1 MIRRPP
7 RSTLFPYTTLFR
19 STSVDVTNALCGAS
33 YRVTRTWTAS
43 DACNNSS
50 SASQVITVADTSAP
64 AIAALPRPTTI
75 ECPATPSFTAATA
88 TDACGSSFTLTS
100 VDVTN
105 ALCGASYR
113 VTRTWTASD
122 ACNNSS
128 SASQVITV
136 ADTSAPVIAALPG
149 PTTIE
154 CPATPSF
161 TAATATDACASSF
174 TLTSAD
180 VTNALCGAS
189 YRATRTWT
197 ASDHCNNASTASQV
211 ITVAD
216 TTAPVIAA
224 LPGPTTIE
232 CPATPSFTAATATDA
247 CGSSF
252 TLTSVDVT
260 NALCGASYRVT
271 RTWTASDAIG
281 NAHGC
286 TPVTIRSDMTASACA
301 KLPAPTTNECPAP
314 LS

>member
-1 MIRRPP
+1 MASQVMILADTSAPVIAALP
-7 RSTLFPYTTLFR
+7 GPTTIECPATPSFTAATATDACGSSFTL
-19 STSVDVTNALCGAS
+19 TSVDVTNALCGAS
-33 YRVTRTWTAS
+33 YRVTRAWTAS

-64 AIAALPRPTTI
+64 VIAALPGPTTI

-161 TAATATDACASSF
+161 TAATATDESGHRFRLPS
-174 TLTSAD
+174 
-180 VTNALCGAS
+180 
-189 YRATRTWT
+189 
-197 ASDHCNNASTASQV
+197 
-211 ITVAD
+211 VAG
-216 TTAPVIAA
+216 T
-224 LPGPTTIE
+224 
-232 CPATPSFTAATATDA
+232 
-247 CGSSF
+247 
-252 TLTSVDVT
+252 
-260 NALCGASYRVT
+260 
-271 RTWTASDAIG
+271 
-281 NAHGC
+281 
-286 TPVTIRSDMTASACA
+286 
-301 KLPAPTTNECPAP
+301 K
-314 LS
+314 

>member
-1 MIRRPP
+1 MSGHAQLHGGDGDRRV
-7 RSTLFPYTTLFR
+7 REQLHA
-19 STSVDVTNALCGAS
+19 DECGRDQRAV
-33 YRVTRTWTAS
+33 RRQLPG
-43 DACNNSS
+43 DADLDGERRGQHQQQRQPGDHGGGHER
-50 SASQVITVADTSAP
+50 AGDRGAARADDH
-64 AIAALPRPTTI
+64 

-161 TAATATDACASSF
+161 TAATATDACGRSP
-174 TLTSAD
+174 TLTCA
-180 VTNALCGAS
+180 
-189 YRATRTWT
+189 
-197 ASDHCNNASTASQV
+197 
-211 ITVAD
+211 
-216 TTAPVIAA
+216 
-224 LPGPTTIE
+224 
-232 CPATPSFTAATATDA
+232 
-247 CGSSF
+247 
-252 TLTSVDVT
+252 DVT

-271 RTWTASDAIG
+271 RTLTASDAY
-281 NAHGC
+281 N
-286 TPVTIRSDMTASACA
+286 SASSA
-301 KLPAPTTNECPAP
+301 T
-314 LS
+314 